1 MKVIDT
7 MIVLEQYTFSNLS
20 NVVSINSL
28 DTNTIKEMGLDS
40 ILTFDYELDDVSNYV
55 SSLIDSNYSL
65 RTTGEMLKTYAI
77 QNSTIINEYDGTEYD
92 IFYNPDNNSIYI
104 G

>member
-20 NVVSINSL
+20 NMVPINSL
-28 DTNTIKEMGLDS
+28 DTNTIKEMGLNS
-40 ILTFDYELDDVSNYV
+40 ILTFDYELDDVSEYILT
-55 SSLIDSNYSL
+55 LIDSEYSL

-77 QNSTIINEYDGTEYD
+77 QNTTIINEYDGTEYD